1 LNEIKHECIVLRT
14 RNTGEMNKI
23 VILFSRESGKE
34 SVIAYGARKMQNRF
48 GSSLEIFTHGNALIK
63 ESHKQG
69 MQTLDQMEII
79 SSSYDLF
86 LDYAVS
92 AHLYYYSEL
101 LDTIL
106 QDGLTEEHI
115 FRLTLEMLRGFKLK
129 LSADLVS
136 AYFELWLLKFMGAL
150 PDHRTCHHCKRPLKN
165 QKFLYTSD
173 EGYLFCKE
181 CERNG
186 VEKGKQFNGNMYN
199 IIGIVFENKIDNA
212 ILRNLKV
219 GKTNVTEW
227 TNLLFERALEKEL
240 KSFKNLRAIREY

>member
-1 LNEIKHECIVLRT
+1 MNETKHECIVLRT

-63 ESHKQG
+63 EGRKTG
-69 MQTLDQMEII
+69 MPTLDQMDII

-86 LDYAVS
+86 SDYTVS

-101 LDTIL
+101 LNTIL
-106 QDGLTEEHI
+106 QDGLTEENI
-115 FRLTLEMLRGFKLK
+115 FRLTIEMLRGFKLS

-136 AYFELWLLKFMGAL
+136 AYFELWLLKFIGAL
-150 PDHRTCHHCKRPLKN
+150 PDYKICHHCKRPLSN
-165 QKFLYTSD
+165 QQFLYASV

-199 IIGIVFENKIDNA
+199 IIGIIFENKIDNA

-219 GKTNVTEW
+219 GKTDVTEW
-227 TNLLFERALEKEL
+227 TNLLFEQTLEKEL
-240 KSFKNLRAIREY
+240 KSFRNLRAIREY